1 VKGDYKCKS
10 VSVNVKLN
18 WMSLPSRPCFLT

>member
-18 WMSLPSRPCFLT
+18 